1 MSGPVRR
8 RGARPGRSAPALRL
22 DLRRLDRLV
31 AGFDRLRLLV
41 VGDAMLDEYLW
52 GDVERVSPEAPV
64 PVVHVLRESVALGG
78 AGNVVRNAI
87 AMGARALLAT
97 AVGDD
102 RAGERLVDLL
112 KELGADPSGVVAVEG
127 RPTTRKTR
135 VEARSQQMVRFD
147 RETDAPLPDEAVRRL
162 QRAIEAALPQVDG
175 VILEDYGKGILTPG
189 VVRRWMRRFQA
200 AQLPVAVDP
209 KGHLDSYRGAD
220 LVKPNLREVEQL
232 AGRPVRTREDLAG
245 AVARLRRKLGGGA
258 VIVTRGAEGMTVFDE
273 EPRGVDVPI
282 ERCEVFDVQGAGDT
296 AIAAL
301 TLARLAGASLLEAA
315 VIGNAAASVVVR
327 KVGTATATAREIRRR
342 LPAAATAAARGSA
355 A

>member
-1 MSGPVRR
+1 VKASGDPK
-8 RGARPGRSAPALRL
+8 RL
-22 DLRRLDRLV
+22 DARRLEKLV
-31 AGFDRLRLLV
+31 ASFERLRLLV

-64 PVVHVLRESVALGG
+64 PVVHVQRESVALGG
-78 AGNVVRNAI
+78 AGNVLRNAV
-87 AMGARALLAT
+87 AMGAGAVLVT

-102 RAGERLVDLL
+102 RGGDRLVDLL
-112 KELGADPSGVVAVEG
+112 KELGTDPAGVIAVEG

-162 QRAIEAALPQVDG
+162 QQALDALLPQVDG
-175 VILEDYGKGILTPG
+175 AILEDYGKGVLTPA
-189 VVRRWMRRFQA
+189 VVRRWMKRFVA
-200 AQLPVAVDP
+200 AGVPVAVDP
-209 KGHLDSYRGAD
+209 KGHLESYRGAD

-232 AGRPVRTREDLAG
+232 AGRPVRSRDDLVA
-245 AVARLRRKLGGGA
+245 AVGKLRRKLGGSS
-258 VIVTRGAEGMTVFDE
+258 VIVTRGAEGMTVFSED
-273 EPRGVDVPI
+273 PAGVDVPI

-342 LPAAATAAARGSA
+342 LPAAVAAAQRGSRT
-355 A
+355 

>member
-1 MSGPVRR
+1 MKAEGAVRK
-8 RGARPGRSAPALRL
+8 L
-22 DLRRLDRLV
+22 DPRRLEQLV
-31 AGFDRLRLLV
+31 ASFDRLRLLV

-64 PVVHVLRESVALGG
+64 PVVHVQRESVALGG
-78 AGNVVRNAI
+78 AGNVLRNAV
-87 AMGARALLAT
+87 AMGAHALLVT

-112 KELGADPSGVVAVEG
+112 KELGSDPSGVVAVEG

-147 RETDAPLPDEAVRRL
+147 RETDAPLSEPAVRRL
-162 QRAIEAALPQVDG
+162 QRALDALLPQVDG

-189 VVRRWMRRFQA
+189 VVRRWMKRFQA
-200 AQLPVAVDP
+200 AGVPVAVDP
-209 KGHLDSYRGAD
+209 KGHLASYRGAD

-232 AGRPVRTREDLAG
+232 AGRPVRSRDDLVA
-245 AVARLRRKLGGGA
+245 AVARLRKKLGGSA
-258 VIVTRGAEGMTVFDE
+258 VVVTRGAEGMAVFE
-273 EPRGVDVPI
+273 GAGSGVDVPI

-301 TLARLAGASLLEAA
+301 ALARLAGASLLEAA

-327 KVGTATATAREIRRR
+327 KVGTATATAREMRRR
-342 LPAAATAAARGSA
+342 LPAAVAAAQRAGA
-355 A
+355 GR